1 MEVET
6 IKQVVSERVV
16 SERVGSEPVAVGATS
31 APSLSSK
38 EKVSVSKGKRI
49 FRFLW
54 KAALLAIVIPIIQ
67 VTLLRF
73 IDPPMTTMMFFKAIG
88 HLFSGEQVF
97 WSHDNVSRDEMS
109 KYILMA
115 VVSAEDQ
122 RFYQHSGFDFKAIEE
137 AMRYNERH
145 PNKNARGAST
155 ISQQVAKN
163 LFLPPWRNPIR
174 KGIEAY
180 YTVLIEFMWPKERI
194 LDMYVNVAEFAPS
207 VYGVEAGAEHHFK
220 RDAKKLTAQQ
230 AALMAAVLPNPERW
244 SASKP
249 TAYIKRRASRIQ
261 RQMAGIPTTLEEDG
275 DPD

>member
-1 MEVET
+1 MTEADT
-6 IKQVVSERVV
+6 ITQAKTND
-16 SERVGSEPVAVGATS
+16 VAVGATEPPSIIKETS
-31 APSLSSK
+31 APQ
-38 EKVSVSKGKRI
+38 SKGKRI
-49 FRFLW
+49 WRVVW
-54 KAALLAIVIPIIQ
+54 KAALLMLVIPIIQ
-67 VTLLRF
+67 VALLRF

-122 RFYQHSGFDFKAIEE
+122 RFYQHSGFDFKAIDE
-137 AMRYNERH
+137 AMKYNERH

-163 LFLPPWRNPIR
+163 LFLPPWRNPVR

-180 YTVLIEFMWPKERI
+180 YTILIEAMWPKSRI
-194 LDMYVNVAEFAPS
+194 VEMYVNIAEFAPS
-207 VYGVEAGAEHHFK
+207 VYGVQAGAQHHFK
-220 RDAKKLTAQQ
+220 KDADKLTAQQ

-249 TAYIKRRASRIQ
+249 TAYIRRRAARVQ
-261 RQMAGIPTTLEEDG
+261 RQMAGIPTSLEEDG